1 MIPVVIPSKDANN
14 LHACVAAIKRHEPDA
29 RIFVVDDGL
38 ASIPNG
44 VDAVQGIKPFVFSRN
59 INIGIRR
66 AVTMAHDYLGVVL
79 LNDDAILETPLG
91 FSKLQDVYYEHPEC
105 GIIAPASTN
114 TGNLNQ
120 RSRGMHFRL
129 EKRMVCFT
137 CVYIPKSTLATVGLL
152 DERFV
157 HYGFDDDDYCLRVR
171 LAGLKIGITDD
182 VLIDHG
188 TLKSSYRGD
197 PATPAADL
205 HKNAEIFRAKWGADN
220 HAL

>member
-14 LHACVAAIKRHEPDA
+14 LHVSVAAVRRYQPDA
-29 RIFVVDDGL
+29 RIIVVDDGL
-38 ASIPNG
+38 VSVPDG
-44 VDAVQGIKPFVFSRN
+44 VETVQGVKPFVFARN

-66 AVTMAHDYLGVVL
+66 ALDRDGNGVVL
-79 LNDDAILETPLG
+79 LNDDAILETSRG
-91 FSKLQDVYYEHPEC
+91 FEKLARIHVEHPEC
-105 GIIAPASTN
+105 GVVAPASTN

-120 RSRGMHFRL
+120 RSKGMHFRI

-137 CVYIPKSTLATVGLL
+137 CVYIPRSTLANVGLL
-152 DERFV
+152 DERFI

-188 TLKSSYRGD
+188 KLKSSYRGD
-197 PATPAADL
+197 PKTPADL
-205 HKNAEIFRAKWGADN
+205 HQNAAIFRAKWGADN